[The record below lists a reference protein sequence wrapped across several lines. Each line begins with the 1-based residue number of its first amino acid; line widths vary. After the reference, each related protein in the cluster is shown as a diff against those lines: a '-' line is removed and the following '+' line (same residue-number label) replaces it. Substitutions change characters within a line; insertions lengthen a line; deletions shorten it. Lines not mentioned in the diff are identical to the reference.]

1 MLTPRLRTALCV
13 IAIAAIASASAHAA
27 DPVAATQN
35 TITTTGPVTSD
46 TVISLGTL
54 AGQVLTWITSL
65 FVASVG
71 TLLSAWIAR
80 AFRNA
85 GVDFTDSMR
94 SRLQEMVVHG
104 LNLGAATASAD
115 LAGRGQIAIKNQAI
129 STAVRYVQEH
139 GAQELKS
146 MGIDPMSNIAVSAIQ
161 ARIQTAITDANSPT
175 PKILDAVAIPG
186 AGPARAPDPTLQGK
200 FTA

>member
-1 MLTPRLRTALCV
+1 MITPRLRASLCV
-13 IAIAAIASASAHAA
+13 IAIAAIAIVSAHAA
-27 DPVAATQN
+27 DNPVAATQN

-54 AGQVLTWITSL
+54 AGQVLTWVTSL

-71 TLLSAWIAR
+71 ALLSAWIAR

-104 LNLGAATASAD
+104 LNLGAATAT
-115 LAGRGQIAIKNQAI
+115 AGMAGKAQIDIKNQAI
-129 STAVRYVQEH
+129 DTAVRYVREH
-139 GAQELKS
+139 GAQELKAL
-146 MGIDPMSNIAVSAIQ
+146 GVDPMSNIAVDAIK

-175 PKILDAVAIPG
+175 PKILDPVVTAAIPSSKEM
-186 AGPARAPDPTLQGK
+186 TK
-200 FTA
+200 